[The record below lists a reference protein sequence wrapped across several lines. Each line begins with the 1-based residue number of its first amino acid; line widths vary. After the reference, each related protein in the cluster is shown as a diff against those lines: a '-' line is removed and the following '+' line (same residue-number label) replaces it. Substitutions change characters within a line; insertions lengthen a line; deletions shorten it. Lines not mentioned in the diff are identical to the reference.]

1 MVGIELKNARYVI
14 LKEGRQSK
22 EKRLKER
29 KLQNYGR

>member
-14 LKEGRQSK
+14 FKKEKQSK